1 MMRLLAV
8 VANDVVVADG
18 DGAAGGAKTMT
29 MTRMSTDDG

>member
-1 MMRLLAV
+1 MRLLAV

-18 DGAAGGAKTMT
+18 DGAGGGAAKTMT

>member
-18 DGAAGGAKTMT
+18 DGAAAAAKTMT